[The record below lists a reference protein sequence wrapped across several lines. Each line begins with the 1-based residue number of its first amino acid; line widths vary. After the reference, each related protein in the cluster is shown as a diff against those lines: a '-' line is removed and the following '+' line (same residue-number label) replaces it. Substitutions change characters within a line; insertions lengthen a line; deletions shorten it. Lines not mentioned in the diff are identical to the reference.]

1 LSCNQP
7 PQSFGQLPQ
16 QVVGARNFSNN
27 LNLSRSHSSLGELPE
42 GLRGLV
48 DASAETRLKN
58 HMPNTKE
65 HALQLRKNQTAAEIK
80 LWGALRKRSLS
91 GHKFVR
97 QVPIG
102 NYIVDFLCREKAFI
116 IEVDGATHGTEDEI
130 KYDAKR
136 TLFLESSGFQ
146 VYRVGNADIYEN
158 LEGSL
163 DGILNALEN
172 RQSLFK
178 ARSPL
183 SPPDS
188 SPNKLWERK
197 V

>member
-1 LSCNQP
+1 
-7 PQSFGQLPQ
+7 
-16 QVVGARNFSNN
+16 
-27 LNLSRSHSSLGELPE
+27 LNTEIKIPRSHSSLGELSE

-65 HALQLRKNQTAAEIK
+65 HALQLRKNQTSAEIK
-80 LWGALRKRSLS
+80 LWGALRKRSL
-91 GHKFVR
+91 GAHKFMR
-97 QVPIG
+97 QAQIG
-102 NYIVDFLCREKAFI
+102 NYIVDFLCREKGLI
-116 IEVDGATHGTEDEI
+116 IEVDGATHGSEDEL

-136 TLFLESSGFQ
+136 TAFLEAQGFQ
-146 VYRVGNADIYEN
+146 VYRVGNIDIYEN

-178 ARSPL
+178 TRSPL

-188 SPNKLWERK
+188 SPNKLGERE